1 MLREQEF
8 SVNLWS
14 KISAAGIDYDT
25 NILGVRS
32 RMLTNQMT
40 ASLFVLTFLLL
51 ISMSV
56 LFPDNVIMRG
66 WLTALVVFLGS
77 GLFLNSKGSFVF
89 TQFLLS
95 TGLPLFL
102 LFSTIHSKL
111 HHPWL
116 IHEGSYYNPRFF
128 LIGLSFI
135 PLVVFDLRQRI
146 PLAISVALNVMF
158 LVLYNNIHR
167 WMGAAPDQ
175 IGLDVLDLSF
185 VSIASSSA
193 GIAIVVGMVFLKRA
207 NHRYERRIEE
217 LLSTTRHQNDEL
229 NASIRYARRLQEA
242 ILSPISPDET
252 GADLRVFTR
261 PRDQL
266 SGDFFFF
273 YPNGG
278 QPYISV
284 VDCTGHGVPGAFVSL
299 MANKALHKAART
311 KGDDGPGAVLLDLQ
325 QRFAREFQAQG
336 TYYMHDGMDL
346 MLCRIQK
353 SERKVLAAG
362 ARGIGYIVRRDGLVV
377 MNADR
382 RSIGDGDL
390 SPFNE
395 FSYAYEPG
403 DLLVLTSDGF
413 QDQFGGENGKKLG
426 KKRLR
431 SLLEDIRGKSAEAA
445 QIYLKTC
452 LLEWQDETEQ
462 TDDVCVSV
470 FRLN

>member
-1 MLREQEF
+1 MLREQEL

-14 KISAAGIDYDT
+14 KISAAGIDYNT
-25 NILGVRS
+25 TTLGVRS

-40 ASLFVLTFLLL
+40 AALFVLTFLLL
-51 ISMSV
+51 LAMTV
-56 LFPDNVIMRG
+56 LFPANVIMRG
-66 WLTALVVFLGS
+66 WLTALVVFLGG
-77 GLFLNSKGSFVF
+77 GLFLNGKGTFVF
-89 TQFLLS
+89 SQFLLS

-116 IHEGSYYNPRFF
+116 IHEGSYYNPRYF

-135 PLVVFDLRQRI
+135 PLVVFDLRQRG
-146 PLAISVALNVMF
+146 PLAISVFLNVLL
-158 LVLYNNIHR
+158 LVLYNTIHR

-175 IGLDVLDLSF
+175 IGLDVIDLSF

-193 GIAIVVGMVFLKRA
+193 GIAIVLGMVFLKRA
-207 NHRYERRIEE
+207 NYRYERRIEE
-217 LLSTTRHQNDEL
+217 LLETTRQQNEEL

-242 ILSPISPDET
+242 VLSPISPDET
-252 GADLRVFTR
+252 GPDLRVFTR

-278 QPYISV
+278 DPYISV

-299 MANKALHKAART
+299 MANKALHKAVRT
-311 KGDDGPGAVLLDLQ
+311 KGDAGPAAILIDLQ
-325 QRFAREFQAQG
+325 ERFIREFQSQG
-336 TYYMHDGMDL
+336 AHYVHDGMDL
-346 MLCRIQK
+346 MLCRIHPQM
-353 SERKVLAAG
+353 RTITAAG
-362 ARGIGYIVRRDGLVV
+362 ARGIGYLVRRNELVV
-377 MNADR
+377 LDADR

-390 SPFNE
+390 RPFST
-395 FSYAYEPG
+395 FTYVYEPG

-413 QDQFGGENGKKLG
+413 QDQFGGENEKKIG

-431 SLLEDIRGKSAEAA
+431 SMLEDVRGKSAEDA
-445 QIYLKTC
+445 QRYLKTC
-452 LLEWQDETEQ
+452 LLTWQGDTEQ
-462 TDDVCVSV
+462 TDDVCVAV
-470 FRLN
+470 YRLS